1 MPTRQDLP
9 WLGLGVG
16 LALLL
21 SGCGAGGDSTGPV
34 RLRLAHI
41 YDLQAPTHACGAVT
55 VARWI
60 READVG
66 LEVTVYPAAQLG
78 NEGELL
84 EQLATGQL
92 EMAIAGPSF
101 LATWH
106 ELIGA
111 FDAAYAFDDAD
122 HLLEVANGAIGAGLW
137 ETLRERHGMRVLH
150 TWFYGERHITARK
163 PVRRPEDLRG
173 FRLRMPDARVWL
185 ATGEALGGS
194 PTPISFTEVYMALQQ
209 GIVDGQENP
218 ITTIQAMGFH
228 EVQSH
233 LNLTGHIQSS
243 TQLLIADRVWRRLNE
258 TQQAALEDAARAAG
272 LEVRACIE
280 RGDEEILA
288 RWRKDGAMQIVEDVD
303 VESFRARAR
312 EHFASGYP
320 KGHIPHGNGAESG
333 MAGLMLCPCQQCR
346 RPG

>member
-1 MPTRQDLP
+1 MLMLQKAICCAS
-9 WLGLGVG
+9 GFGVG
-16 LALLL
+16 LILMLA
-21 SGCGAGGDSTGPV
+21 GCGAAPDDGVT

-41 YDLQAPTHACGAVT
+41 YDLRAPTHACGAT
-55 VARWI
+55 EVARRV

-122 HLLEVANGAIGAGLW
+122 HLLAVANGPVGQELW
-137 ETLRERHGMRVLH
+137 DALRQRHGMRVLH

-163 PVRRPEDLRG
+163 PVRRPEDLQG

-185 ATGEALGGS
+185 ATGEALGAS
-194 PTPISFTEVYMALQQ
+194 PMPMAFTEVYLGLQQ
-209 GIVDGQENP
+209 GIADGQENP

-228 EVQSH
+228 EVQTH
-233 LNLTGHIQSS
+233 LNLTRHIQSS
-243 TQLLIADRVWRRLNE
+243 TQLLIAERVWQRLNDAQRSALE
-258 TQQAALEDAARAAG
+258 EAAQAAG
-272 LEVRACIE
+272 IEVRACIE

-288 RWRKDGAMQIVEDVD
+288 RWRRDGALRIVEDVE
-303 VESFRARAR
+303 VEAFRARAR
-312 EHFASGYP
+312 KHFASGYVFSELY
-320 KGHIPHGNGAESG
+320 GRIHGS
-333 MAGLMLCPCQQCR
+333 Q
-346 RPG
+346 

>member
-1 MPTRQDLP
+1 MVMLHKVI
-9 WLGLGVG
+9 WCGLGLGTG
-16 LALLL
+16 LILLL
-21 SGCGAGGDSTGPV
+21 LAGCGERRDNGVT

-41 YDLQAPTHACGAVT
+41 YDLRAPTHACGAT
-55 VARWI
+55 EVARMVE
-60 READVG
+60 EADVG

-111 FDAAYAFDDAD
+111 FDAAYAFDDVD
-122 HLLEVANGAIGAGLW
+122 HLLEVANGPIGQGLW
-137 ETLRERHGMRVLH
+137 DTLRERHGMRVLH

-185 ATGEALGGS
+185 ATGEALGAS
-194 PTPISFTEVYMALQQ
+194 PMPMAFTEVYMGLQQ
-209 GIVDGQENP
+209 GIADGQENP

-233 LNLTGHIQSS
+233 LNLTRHIQSS
-243 TQLLIADRVWRRLNE
+243 TQLLIAERIWPRLNE
-258 TQQAALEDAARAAG
+258 PQRAAIKEAARAAG
-272 LEVRACIE
+272 IEVRTCIE

-288 RWRKDGAMQIVEDVD
+288 QWREDGALQIVEDVD
-303 VESFRARAR
+303 VEAFRARAR
-312 EHFASGYP
+312 KHFSSGHAFSELY
-320 KGHIPHGNGAESG
+320 GRIHGR
-333 MAGLMLCPCQQCR
+333 Q
-346 RPG
+346 

>member
-1 MPTRQDLP
+1 MLHKAIWRG
-9 WLGLGVG
+9 LGLGIG
-16 LALLL
+16 LSLLL
-21 SGCGAGGDSTGPV
+21 AGCGTRPEDGVT

-41 YDLQAPTHACGAVT
+41 YDLRAPTHACGAT
-55 VARWI
+55 EVARLVG
-60 READVG
+60 EADVG

-111 FDAAYAFDDAD
+111 FDAAYAFDDVD
-122 HLLEVANGAIGAGLW
+122 HLLEVANGPVGQGLW
-137 ETLRERHGMRVLH
+137 DTLRERHGMRVLH

-185 ATGEALGGS
+185 ATGEALGAS
-194 PTPISFTEVYMALQQ
+194 PMPMAFTEVYMGLQQ
-209 GIVDGQENP
+209 GIADGQENP

-233 LNLTGHIQSS
+233 LNLTRHIQSS
-243 TQLLIADRVWRRLNE
+243 TQLLIAERIWQRLNDA
-258 TQQAALEDAARAAG
+258 QQAALEAAARAAG
-272 LEVRACIE
+272 IEVRTCIE
-280 RGDEEILA
+280 QGDEKILA
-288 RWRKDGAMQIVEDVD
+288 QWRKDGALQIVDDVD
-303 VESFRARAR
+303 VEAFRARAR
-312 EHFASGYP
+312 KYFSSGYVFSELY
-320 KGHIPHGNGAESG
+320 GRIH
-333 MAGLMLCPCQQCR
+333 R
-346 RPG
+346 RQ